1 MLTGCYYVQPSL
13 ATLLS
18 KPDKSMHDSIFA
30 ANGGQTRKLHSYF
43 PDPTVDINNKV
54 RMSLSRVSR
63 CCVDSAAC
71 CHTFLQ
77 LLVAEC
83 IWQKM
88 PCSKAFTCLMLT
100 LLLLVASPGAGCCSL
115 RGRGADM
122 LCACCS

>member
-1 MLTGCYYVQPSL
+1 MDASVLTGCCVVQPSL

-63 CCVDSAAC
+63 CCVDSR
-71 CHTFLQ
+71 
-77 LLVAEC
+77 
-83 IWQKM
+83 
-88 PCSKAFTCLMLT
+88 
-100 LLLLVASPGAGCCSL
+100 LLLLHILPAQSLSL
-115 RGRGADM
+115 RLPGTT
-122 LCACCS
+122 